1 MIFKSKRE
9 ENLAGLE
16 ICSTD
21 TQNTSM
27 EMFMRGSGWSISVRQ
42 RGRREGCSSLINTF
56 LSTDVNAG
64 DRIIA
69 VGVCGK
75 SSERR
80 RRRAQINRGCASRCE
95 KTERFPPPSLSIP
108 YLGDLAKARFHYAHR
123 IFMRTTFLDGRARGE
138 ESRGENRDSYT
149 RASLPTMSTRFSP
162 CRDEFEDKKGGRQE
176 EGRAGW

>member
-1 MIFKSKRE
+1 MVDFRSSERE
-9 ENLAGLE
+9 K
-16 ICSTD
+16 
-21 TQNTSM
+21 
-27 EMFMRGSGWSISVRQ
+27 
-42 RGRREGCSSLINTF
+42 REGCSLLINTF

-80 RRRAQINRGCASRCE
+80 RRRAQINRGCASRRE
-95 KTERFPPPSLSIP
+95 KTERFPPPPPLSIP

-138 ESRGENRDSYT
+138 ERRKSRFVYACVPPDDV
-149 RASLPTMSTRFSP
+149 
-162 CRDEFEDKKGGRQE
+162 DEVFALSRRIRG
-176 EGRAGW
+176 

>member
-21 TQNTSM
+21 TQKCTIQIWKCLCGGVGGR
-27 EMFMRGSGWSISVRQ
+27 FPFVRK
-42 RGRREGCSSLINTF
+42 GCSSLINTF